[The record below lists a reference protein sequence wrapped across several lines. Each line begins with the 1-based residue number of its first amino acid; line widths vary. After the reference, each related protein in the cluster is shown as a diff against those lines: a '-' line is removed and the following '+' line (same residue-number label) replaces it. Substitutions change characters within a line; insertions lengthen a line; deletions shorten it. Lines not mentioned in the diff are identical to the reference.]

1 MDLSALVIHDI
12 PKRLGSLPLSLMAL
26 QRWSGGNTQYRSI
39 NAVLGLSVRTTAVRG
54 SSCLGWWSTHGCDR
68 FLIEAAA
75 MFGMRLR
82 PVHPPAAAVG
92 LADHGPFDQHFEA
105 SYAPLIR
112 AALDHGQPVLAWCG
126 WPDARASLWGIITT
140 TCDDGIGFAGTTM
153 WSHEQ
158 LVALIRP
165 PIQLYIVEEIRPRH
179 PDNAQLLR
187 AAVSRFRAMLNDRQN
202 DDSRILGGVAAY
214 DEWLRRLTTEDVCPS
229 CSKGHGKCHVQHAR
243 FICSDRASAVRFFE
257 HHRDGAEGRL
267 RAAIEALIAECR
279 GPINA
284 LATSR
289 DPAAVDVLIDTPRG
303 REALAAGVQAAKSFE
318 SAVAD
323 ALNQLAE
330 ILS

>member
-26 QRWSGGNTQYRSI
+26 LKWSGGDVRYRSV
-39 NAVLGLSVRTTAVRG
+39 NAALGLSVRTTAVRG
-54 SSCLGWWSTHGCDR
+54 STCMGWWSTHDCDR
-68 FLIEAAA
+68 FLVEAAA

-92 LADHGPFDQHFEA
+92 LADHEPFDQHFEA

-112 AALDHGQPVLAWCG
+112 TALDHKQPVLAWCG

-187 AAVSRFRAMLNDRQN
+187 TAVSRFHAVLCDQQ
-202 DDSRILGGVAAY
+202 DDNSHILSGVAAY
-214 DEWLRRLTTEDVCPS
+214 DEWLRRLSTPDVCPS
-229 CSKGHGKCHVQHAR
+229 CGSGGGKCHVQHAR
-243 FICSDRASAVRFFE
+243 FICSDRASAMRFFE
-257 HHRDGAEGRL
+257 HHRDGSEGKL

-279 GPINA
+279 GPIHA

-289 DPAAVDVLIDTPRG
+289 DPAAVDVLISTPQG
-303 REALAAGVQAAKSFE
+303 REALAAGVQAAKSFD
-318 SAVAD
+318 SAEAE
-323 ALNQLAE
+323 ALNQIAE